1 MTSIQLIFIVSIILF
16 IVICCNE
23 SIRFLKYPQHVLI
36 TFTLQNQII
45 NHNIYINSSPHNLQW
60 VSYKYHDKRKS
71 PINGLFTSFMKLSLL
86 FKLAEFGLI
95 QVIFMWLSILF
106 CIDNLYFFHTLFF
119 VSHIFSTNP
128 VPLHFFIIVCSSGGL
143 QVSFTTHRIIFCR
156 FACPPMEIIIYIQYF
171 CKKKFCGTNR

>member
-36 TFTLQNQII
+36 TFTLQSQII

-60 VSYKYHDKRKS
+60 ASYRYHDKRKS

-86 FKLAEFGLI
+86 FKLFMTQTSLNLFYLSFGR
-95 QVIFMWLSILF
+95 VWGIFIYQLHYLF
-106 CIDNLYFFHTLFF
+106 
-119 VSHIFSTNP
+119 
-128 VPLHFFIIVCSSGGL
+128 
-143 QVSFTTHRIIFCR
+143 
-156 FACPPMEIIIYIQYF
+156 
-171 CKKKFCGTNR
+171 

>member
-36 TFTLQNQII
+36 TFTLQSQII

-71 PINGLFTSFMKLSLL
+71 PINGLFTSFMKLCLL
-86 FKLAEFGLI
+86 FKLAKFGLI
-95 QVIFMWLSILF
+95 LVVSIWLSILF
-106 CIDNLYFFHTLFF
+106 CIDNLHFFHTLFF

-143 QVSFTTHRIIFCR
+143 QVCFLFT
-156 FACPPMEIIIYIQYF
+156 
-171 CKKKFCGTNR
+171 K

>member
-23 SIRFLKYPQHVLI
+23 SIRFLKYPHHVLI
-36 TFTLQNQII
+36 TFILQSQII

-60 VSYKYHDKRKS
+60 VSYRYLDKRKS
-71 PINGLFTSFMKLSLL
+71 PINGLFTSFMKLCLL

-106 CIDNLYFFHTLFF
+106 CIETYTFSTRYSSFHT
-119 VSHIFSTNP
+119 FS
-128 VPLHFFIIVCSSGGL
+128 VPIQYHCYIVIIVCSSGGL
-143 QVSFTTHRIIFCR
+143 QVCLLFR
-156 FACPPMEIIIYIQYF
+156 E
-171 CKKKFCGTNR
+171 

>member
-45 NHNIYINSSPHNLQW
+45 NHNIYINSFPHDLQW

-71 PINGLFTSFMKLSLL
+71 PINGLFTSFMKLCLL
-86 FKLAEFGLI
+86 FKLAKFGLI

-128 VPLHFFIIVCSSGGL
+128 VPLLYCHYCV
-143 QVSFTTHRIIFCR
+143 
-156 FACPPMEIIIYIQYF
+156 
-171 CKKKFCGTNR
+171 

>member
-71 PINGLFTSFMKLSLL
+71 PINGLFTSFMKLCLL
-86 FKLAEFGLI
+86 FKLGKSKDILKYI
-95 QVIFMWLSILF
+95 CLSFIYFLPLF
-106 CIDNLYFFHTLFF
+106 YFCCIYYW
-119 VSHIFSTNP
+119 
-128 VPLHFFIIVCSSGGL
+128 SSL
-143 QVSFTTHRIIFCR
+143 IFC
-156 FACPPMEIIIYIQYF
+156 FQFVASLL
-171 CKKKFCGTNR
+171 

>member
-23 SIRFLKYPQHVLI
+23 SIRFLKYPHHVLI
-36 TFTLQNQII
+36 TFILQSQII

-60 VSYKYHDKRKS
+60 ISYRYHDKRKS
-71 PINGLFTSFMKLSLL
+71 PINGLFTSFMKLCLL

-106 CIDNLYFFHTLFF
+106 CIDNLYFSTRYSSFHTFL
-119 VSHIFSTNP
+119 
-128 VPLHFFIIVCSSGGL
+128 VPIQYHCYIVIIVCSSSGL
-143 QVSFTTHRIIFCR
+143 QVCLLFRR
-156 FACPPMEIIIYIQYF
+156 
-171 CKKKFCGTNR
+171 